1 MHRKLQIFLS
11 VALGAALLMA
21 PSLGNIGSESI
32 YDSAFA
38 AKGGNGKGNGG
49 QNGNGNGK
57 SANSS
62 SAGGSSNSAGGSS
75 KSNGANKS
83 ASLGT
88 TSVSKSKKE
97 KSLTSQMGALNAA
110 HASAQAFANPNPN
123 SRVGRIKE
131 AVIQNAAAE
140 AAAIAATTAAA
151 TAKTANDA
159 VTAKEAEIKAL
170 QDQIADPA
178 TLAADLLG
186 LQTQLDTA
194 TTELGELQ
202 ATAKT
207 ANDAAAAA
215 QTAAEAAQA
224 VSDAAW
230 DAAANKAITDDVKQ
244 ATIDLVGDKVDTS
257 TVTTPVP
264 TAPTP
269 TPTP

>member
-11 VALGAALLMA
+11 VALGAALLVA
-21 PSLGNIGSESI
+21 PSLGNIGSDSI

-38 AKGGNGKGNGG
+38 AKGGNGKGN
-49 QNGNGNGK
+49 

-62 SAGGSSNSAGGSS
+62 NAGGSSKSAGGSS

-88 TSVSKSKKE
+88 TSVGKSKKE

-123 SRVGRIKE
+123 SRVGRIKA
-131 AVIQNAAAE
+131 AVMAT
-140 AAAIAATTAAA
+140 AAT
-151 TAKTANDA
+151 
-159 VTAKEAEIKAL
+159 V
-170 QDQIADPA
+170 
-178 TLAADLLG
+178 
-186 LQTQLDTA
+186 
-194 TTELGELQ
+194 
-202 ATAKT
+202 
-207 ANDAAAAA
+207 AA
-215 QTAAEAAQA
+215 QTAYDAAVQTAIAADPAVVAAQA
-224 VSDAAW
+224 NVTSLQTQFDAATDPVLKADLGTQLTAAKATLASAQATAATTTALADPAVVAAQGTLDAANLAEGGAW
-230 DAAANKAITDDVKQ
+230 DAAANKALTDDVKQ

-257 TVTTPVP
+257 VV